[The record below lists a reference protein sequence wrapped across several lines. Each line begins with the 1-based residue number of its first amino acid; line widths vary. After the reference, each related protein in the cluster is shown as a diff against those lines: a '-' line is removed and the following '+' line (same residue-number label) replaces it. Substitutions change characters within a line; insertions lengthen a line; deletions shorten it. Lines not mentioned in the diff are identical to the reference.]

1 MLPMPQDCIPFRET
15 NYFSSLICDYLDKD
29 VALKQF
35 YNRFSNIENFKDQI
49 QEKKRSFP
57 LKHRSI
63 LSGVLNKQYDKIEI
77 SDLTKENIT
86 ALNEENTFT
95 ITTGHQ
101 LNLFT
106 GPLYFLYK
114 IISTINLTTQLK
126 QKYPDY
132 NFVPIYWMATEDH
145 DFGEINYFS
154 FHDMK
159 LSWNRESKGAV
170 GRLDTI
176 GLEDVLEA
184 FSSMLGTSLNAKYLK
199 ELFRN
204 AYVDHDN
211 LADATRYLA
220 NELFGPYGLVI
231 LDADDTE
238 LKELFVPFIER
249 EIKEQISFK
258 EVSKTNEK
266 LSKLD
271 NQYAI
276 QVNPREIN
284 LFYLTEEL
292 RERIIEKDSVFSVL
306 NGKRIWTE
314 LELIQEVKSH
324 PERFS
329 PNALM
334 RPLYQEVILPNLCYI
349 GGGGEIA
356 YWLQLKSYFEA
367 VSIPFPILLLRNSVL
382 LKTEKQDQKLKK
394 MDIKNKDLFLDKN
407 SFINKKVRSISDID
421 IDLSPQK
428 EALKK
433 QFEELYKLA
442 TLTDKSFLGAVS
454 AQERKQI
461 KGLEHLEK
469 RLLKAQKKKLAD
481 HVERITN
488 IQNQLFPNQN
498 LQERIANFSEFY
510 LIYGEKLIPY
520 LIGNLEPLNGE
531 FIVLS
536 L

>member
-1 MLPMPQDCIPFRET
+1 
-15 NYFSSLICDYLDKD
+15 
-29 VALKQF
+29 
-35 YNRFSNIENFKDQI
+35 
-49 QEKKRSFP
+49 
-57 LKHRSI
+57 
-63 LSGVLNKQYDKIEI
+63 
-77 SDLTKENIT
+77 
-86 ALNEENTFT
+86 
-95 ITTGHQ
+95 
-101 LNLFT
+101 
-106 GPLYFLYK
+106 
-114 IISTINLTTQLK
+114 
-126 QKYPDY
+126 
-132 NFVPIYWMATEDH
+132 
-145 DFGEINYFS
+145 
-154 FHDMK
+154 
-159 LSWNRESKGAV
+159 
-170 GRLDTI
+170 
-176 GLEDVLEA
+176 
-184 FSSMLGTSLNAKYLK
+184 MLGTSLNAKYLK

-220 NELFGPYGLVI
+220 NELFGRYGLVI
-231 LDADDTE
+231 LDADDKE

-249 EIKEQISFK
+249 EINEQISFK

-266 LSKLD
+266 LSKLN

-306 NGKRIWTE
+306 NAKRIWTE

-329 PNALM
+329 PNVLM
-334 RPLYQEVILPNLCYI
+334 RPLYQEVILPNFCYI

-407 SFINKKVRSISDID
+407 SFINKKVRSISNID